1 MAATSPLHAEP
12 VYVIDG
18 TLYISDLAER
28 DPAVVR
34 FVCEA
39 DDPVEG
45 TQLCLRVGALA
56 LTAVNA
62 TVDTHIVEKRFDA
75 MSTQFDDCMEQTIGR
90 IAETADALL
99 DGKDG
104 SLHVALAA
112 HHEQIENLLGSTFD
126 PDSKRSVV
134 AILETVLA
142 EAAER
147 QVAAVR
153 KLVATDADGPL
164 ALFQR
169 NVERAIADGNAGVRK
184 DFQELAEKVAVR
196 EAIAPVIELTTG
208 KGFTFEDVLHGAIG
222 RIAALHGDL
231 ADRTGKE
238 TGSAAT
244 QKGDEVVTLDLDDTH
259 GFEGRFVLE
268 AKNRKLN
275 MRKTHEE
282 LDDALENRDALA
294 AIAVFTT
301 QEQAPTSVPFHQ
313 SGNKAIVVFDAD
325 GSDDAA
331 LRLAYMWARWI
342 VRRELS
348 GAGADDVDLG
358 RVSALIEDARRAID
372 RASAIKRCHTTAKKS
387 IDQAAEQVAALTC
400 EVQEALDAVAEE
412 LAEDLGADTPSE

>member
-18 TLYISDLAER
+18 TLYISDLAES

-75 MSTQFDDCMEQTIGR
+75 MSTQFDDCVEQAVGR

-99 DGKDG
+99 DGDEG
-104 SLHVALAA
+104 SLSVAFTQHRAQL
-112 HHEQIENLLGSTFD
+112 ETLLGDTFD

-134 AILETVLA
+134 AVFEKLFA
-142 EAAER
+142 EARE
-147 QVAAVR
+147 QQIAAMR
-153 KLVATDADGPL
+153 KLVSTDDDAPL
-164 ALFQR
+164 AQLVR
-169 NVERAIADGNAGVRK
+169 SIERTVAEGVGDVRK
-184 DFQELAEKVAVR
+184 DFQDLAEKVAVR

-222 RIAALHGDL
+222 RIAATHGDI

-238 TGSAAT
+238 TGSAGT

-301 QEQAPTSVPFHQ
+301 P
-313 SGNKAIVVFDAD
+313 
-325 GSDDAA
+325 
-331 LRLAYMWARWI
+331 
-342 VRRELS
+342 
-348 GAGADDVDLG
+348 GAGAHLG
-358 RVSALIEDARRAID
+358 AVPPEREQGDRGLRRRGLRRRRA
-372 RASAIKRCHTTAKKS
+372 
-387 IDQAAEQVAALTC
+387 AARVH
-400 EVQEALDAVAEE
+400 VGALDRS
-412 LAEDLGADTPSE
+412 P